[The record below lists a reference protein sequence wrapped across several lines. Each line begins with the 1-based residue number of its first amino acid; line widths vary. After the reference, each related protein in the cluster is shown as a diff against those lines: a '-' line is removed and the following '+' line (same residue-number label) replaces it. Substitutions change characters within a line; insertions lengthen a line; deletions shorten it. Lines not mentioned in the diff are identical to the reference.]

1 MFELQSLLVEEHH
14 GILQLEEILLG
25 VVPGKSF
32 GQVGLG
38 EDVAITIHR
47 VRHLNRE
54 NSSENSFRCKGKL
67 KDRNSKK

>member
-14 GILQLEEILLG
+14 SILQLEEILLG
-25 VVPGKSF
+25 VVLWKSF
-32 GQVGLG
+32 AEIGLG

-54 NSSENSFRCKGKL
+54 NSSESSFRCKGKL
-67 KDRNSKK
+67 KD